1 MMNSYFFVRTPI
13 QYYNAIEAKVKNC
26 QATKST
32 LVVLSDFKPTL
43 IQFERLIDDQMWS
56 KVITPWD
63 KYQKLTRFKL
73 LNRLLNINRRITLDK
88 ILKKI
93 NEDDMVFWG
102 NYNSIW
108 LRYFLATKNNTVTIL
123 DDGFATLSLVE
134 HLQNDNIE
142 LKKSKNTAGYLE
154 SILVSSSTRIPI
166 KRLKFFTSFKNIA
179 PIITERSTYTNY
191 PFLKNQGNH
200 KLTVGNKMY
209 FIGQPLIRLSL
220 MDESEYIR
228 NVNHILAHYQNQG
241 LQCFYIP
248 HRTSKHDYY
257 PKHWKIK
264 NFNFPLE
271 NLIFQEEGILPK
283 ILASFYS
290 SALYFVDKFSQ
301 NEKIYFDY
309 WEAQDLASQSN
320 IKNCYLYIKKGKFKN
335 TTVHKL
341 DI

>member
-1 MMNSYFFVRTPI
+1 MNSYFFVRTPI
-13 QYYNAIEAKVKNC
+13 QYYNALEARANNS

-32 LVVLSDFKPTL
+32 LVVLSDFKATL
-43 IQFERLIDDQMWS
+43 IQFEGLIDDQIWNE
-56 KVITPWD
+56 VITPWY

-73 LNRLLNINRRITLDK
+73 LNRLLNLNRRIALHK

-93 NEDDMVFWG
+93 NKDDMVFWG

-108 LRYFLATKNNTVTIL
+108 LRYFLARKNNTVTIL

-134 HLQNDNIE
+134 HLKNDNIE
-142 LKKSKNTAGYLE
+142 FKKSSNIAGSLE
-154 SILVSSSTRIPI
+154 SILVCSSTSIPI
-166 KRLKFFTSFKNIA
+166 RRLKFFTSFKNLAQVIND
-179 PIITERSTYTNY
+179 RCTYTEY
-191 PFLKNQGNH
+191 PFLRKKANH
-200 KLTVGNKMY
+200 KLSVEKKMY

-220 MDESEYIR
+220 MNEREYIR
-228 NVNHILAHYQNQG
+228 NVDHILNYYKNQG

-271 NLIFQEEGILPK
+271 KLIFQDAGSLPK
-283 ILASFYS
+283 IMASFYS
-290 SALYFVDKFSQ
+290 SALYFVYKFSQ
-301 NEKIYFDY
+301 NEKINFDY
-309 WEAQDLASQSN
+309 WEAQDLASQS
-320 IKNCYLYIKKGKFKN
+320 IIESCYLYIKKGKFKN
-335 TTVHKL
+335 TTVRKI